1 MADEAFARAL
11 AALRRKERSIAEL
24 DAWLAERGVS
34 EGERAEVV
42 VRLIEVGELDDRR
55 FALRFAQDKRELAG
69 WGAERIREALAGR
82 GIDEAEISEALAD
95 DEEPAQVERAEAL
108 LRRRAA
114 RLDDD
119 RERGRALSYLTR
131 RGYAYEVA
139 HAAIRRVDR
148 DAA

>member
-1 MADEAFARAL
+1 MADEALARAL
-11 AALRRKERSIAEL
+11 AALRRKERTIAEL
-24 DAWLAERGVS
+24 DAWLAERAVP

-69 WGAERIREALAGR
+69 WGAERIREALAAR
-82 GIDEAEISEALAD
+82 GVGEPEISEALAD
-95 DEEPAQVERAEAL
+95 DGEPAQVERAEAL
-108 LRRRAA
+108 LRRRAG

-119 RERGRALSYLTR
+119 RKRGRALSYLTR

-139 HAAIRRVDR
+139 HAAIRRLER
-148 DAA
+148 NAA